1 MRIVALTPLALLAA
15 LLAAY
20 DSRLVVHAQP
30 SRLIVASGLDN
41 PRGLDFGPDNFL
53 YIVEAGRGGPDSPC
67 LPPPGGAPPGAPMR
81 CYGPTAAITRVR
93 ALGDQQRIVT
103 GLPSLAGPDG
113 SQATGPHDIAFG
125 FGAGWLTIGLGAD
138 PAQRAPFDAAG
149 IPLGSLV
156 RIDPTGAWRSVLD
169 LSAYEAADNP
179 DDGIV
184 DSNPYG
190 LLVTSRGGAFVD
202 AGANAVL
209 GIAPTG
215 GMSLL
220 AVLPPREVP
229 HPFMPGT
236 VQMQAVPTT
245 VVQAPDGGY
254 FVGELTG
261 FPFPPGAAR
270 VYRIPGGGGEAVPVA
285 GGFTNVIDIALAP
298 SGVGYVLEH
307 DADGLRGPGRAGRLV
322 QVRPDG
328 TTTELT
334 HANLTLPGGVAI
346 GPDGAL
352 YVTNNS
358 TSVGTGEVVRITP

>member
-1 MRIVALTPLALLAA
+1 MRILTITLLALLGA
-15 LLAAY
+15 LLVAH
-20 DSRLVVHAQP
+20 DSHVVVHAQP

-41 PRGLDFGPDNFL
+41 PRGLGFGPDDFL

-67 LPPPGGAPPGAPMR
+67 LPPPAGAPPGAPMR

-93 ALGDQQRIVT
+93 ALGDQQRVVT

-113 SQATGPHDIAFG
+113 SEATGPHDIGFG
-125 FGAGWLTIGLGAD
+125 FGAGWLTIGLSAD

-156 RIDPTGAWRSVLD
+156 RVDPTGAWSSVLD
-169 LSAYEAADNP
+169 LAAFEAANNP
-179 DDGIV
+179 DEGII

-190 LLVTSRGGAFVD
+190 LLVTSTGGAFVD

-209 GIAPTG
+209 RIAPTG
-215 GMSLL
+215 AISLL
-220 AVLPPREVP
+220 AVLPSREVD

-236 VQMQAVPTT
+236 VQMQAVPTS

-270 VYRIPGGGGEAVPVA
+270 VYHVPAGGGEAVPVV
-285 GGFTNVIDIALAP
+285 GGFTNIIDIALAP
-298 SGVGYVLEH
+298 TGVGYVLEH
-307 DADGLRGPGRAGRLV
+307 DADGLLGPGTAGRLV

-328 TTTELT
+328 TATELT

-358 TSVGTGEVVRITP
+358 TSAGNGEVVRITP